1 VKNIG
6 RRRQQTW
13 SQSWRATGKLSLQT
27 TRRTNFIITR
37 WGHRSALIPMKRL
50 AKQTPQIKALART
63 ASRETVKLFSSR
75 ILRPGI
81 GLVLVPAP
89 QSTPGRFY
97 QIKWGDTLFGITQ
110 RAYGR
115 ELNGKSP
122 AHQRFSIQPPVLEGR
137 SGVGAKDFSG
147 W

>member
-1 VKNIG
+1 
-6 RRRQQTW
+6 
-13 SQSWRATGKLSLQT
+13 
-27 TRRTNFIITR
+27 
-37 WGHRSALIPMKRL
+37 MKRL

-137 SGVGAKDFSG
+137 SGVRRKIFPDGRISVSPGCVGDVRVQMESVNTASSG
-147 W
+147 KSFPMIWIPAEDGLEPF